1 MTASVTLVLLLLAAS
16 PAADPAVEADVV
28 LRNGLLHD
36 GSGGAA
42 RIGDLAIRGD
52 RLVAVGSFH
61 ARGTP
66 HILDVSGLVV
76 APGFIDL
83 HSHSD
88 YWFEDRE
95 TRGNLSYLYQGVTTV
110 VTGNCG
116 AGPADVAA
124 YLRGLEKGGV
134 GSNVGHLVPHNTVRE
149 QVMKNANRPP
159 SPAELARM
167 AALVEQGMKDGAW
180 GLSTG
185 LIYTP
190 GSYAQT
196 DELIALAKAAGRHG
210 GFYVSH
216 IRDEGAGVLAAVDEA
231 LRIGKE
237 AGVPVHLS
245 HLKASGK
252 RAWGKAADVVA
263 LVERARQA
271 GQAVTADQ
279 YPYTASSTSLA
290 ATLVPPHFREGDRA
304 AYRQRLDDAEAGP
317 RLRHAVAA
325 ALAEIGAASIRI
337 ARYSKKPAWQGQ
349 DLATLAQAERRP
361 ALDLV
366 LDIERTGGAQ
376 IVHFS
381 MREEDV
387 RLILRRPW
395 VATASDGVSQD
406 PASATVPHP
415 RSYGTF
421 PRKVGRYAL
430 DERVLSL
437 EQAIRS
443 ATGLPADI
451 LRLPGRGYLR
461 PGYVADVVVFDPATF
476 RDTAT
481 FDKPHQYARGVR
493 YLYINGQPAIVDG
506 KATDRLAGRALRH
519 R

>member
-1 MTASVTLVLLLLAAS
+1 MTATALLALLLAALPS
-16 PAADPAVEADVV
+16 VDPAIEADVV
-28 LRNGLLHD
+28 LRNGSLHD
-36 GSGGAA
+36 GTGGPPQV
-42 RIGDLAIRGD
+42 GDVALRGD
-52 RLVAVGSFH
+52 RIVAVGTFRT
-61 ARGTP
+61 AGTP
-66 HILDVSGLVV
+66 RVIDATGLVV

-88 YWFEDRE
+88 YWFQDKE

-110 VTGNCG
+110 ITGNCG
-116 AGPADVAA
+116 AGPVEVAA
-124 YLRGLEKGGV
+124 YFRGLEKDGV

-149 QVMKNANRPP
+149 RVMKNANRPP

-167 AALVEQGMKDGAW
+167 AALVEQGMKDGAR

-196 DELIALAKAAGRHG
+196 DELIALAKAAGKHG
-210 GFYVSH
+210 GLYVSH

-245 HLKASGK
+245 HLKASGR

-263 LVERARQA
+263 LIERARQA
-271 GQAVTADQ
+271 GQVVTADQ

-290 ATLVPPHFREGDRA
+290 ATLIPPRYREGTAA
-304 AYRQRLDDAEAGP
+304 AYRQRLHDP
-317 RLRHAVAA
+317 AVRRAITA
-325 ALAEIGAASIRI
+325 ALADSSPAAIRI
-337 ARYSKKPAWQGQ
+337 ARYSKKPAWQGK
-349 DLATLAQAERRP
+349 DLATLASEQGRPVEDVVLAVERN
-361 ALDLV
+361 
-366 LDIERTGGAQ
+366 GGAQ

-406 PASATVPHP
+406 PTSDTVPHP

-421 PRKVGRYAL
+421 PRKVGRYAVE
-430 DERVLSL
+430 ERVLPL
-437 EQAIRS
+437 EQAVRS
-443 ATGLPADI
+443 CTGLPADVV
-451 LRLPGRGYLR
+451 RLAERGYLR
-461 PGYVADVVVFDPATF
+461 VGYVADVVAFDPATF
-476 RDTAT
+476 RDVAT

-493 YLYINGQPAIVDG
+493 HLFVNGQPAIADG
-506 KATDRLAGRALRH
+506 KATDRLAGRPLR
-519 R
+519 RR